1 MRIAIASGSFPRSA
15 DQAHTAPANFQLAK
29 ALANRGHHVLVL
41 TFCQDDDPADQEG
54 EVSVNG
60 IRVVRKRAN
69 YERFRC
75 FQGIPAL
82 SVFSWQAGRARDLF
96 LWAKPLLASFNPHV
110 LECPESY
117 GLGFFWAAE
126 RTFPLV
132 IRCHGPMSLLI
143 RLGNVGIYSPADLEL
158 VEAMELSTIAAAD
171 GIMSVCDDLA
181 DRLSNATG
189 RARCDFRVVRVPLAA
204 SEPPLKR
211 KTRAQPSEFPRL
223 LFWGRVER
231 QKGAD
236 LLIEALP
243 HIVRQFP
250 GARLLIAGQETTE
263 SGQDRP
269 LADFVRRR
277 LAELNLSHRVEFLG
291 FLSKEEIKQQVTAA
305 DLCVF
310 PSRYETACYSVL
322 EAQSYGACVVTTRVG
337 GLKEYQSHRETAWLV
352 EPDDPAALAAA
363 IITLYRDE
371 PLRRR
376 LAEQGRQHT
385 LALCDPD
392 ICVKRSIEVYNTAVA
407 RFSTSTS
414 RADPAFRLFA
424 SRLGVALEDASPSE
438 QMFRA
443 FHEHLTA
450 EYQRGYQDGAS
461 QHIARGIGSYVVGA
475 ARKVGRLV
483 SP

>member
-189 RARCDFRVVRVPLAA
+189 RARCDFIERKGWQWQIDSSRERLHLLWGVAPVENRQGYWGARIGRCPLLAA
-204 SEPPLKR
+204 W
-211 KTRAQPSEFPRL
+211 F
-223 LFWGRVER
+223 
-231 QKGAD
+231 QKKPQRYGDA
-236 LLIEALP
+236 EA
-243 HIVRQFP
+243 
-250 GARLLIAGQETTE
+250 T
-263 SGQDRP
+263 
-269 LADFVRRR
+269 
-277 LAELNLSHRVEFLG
+277 
-291 FLSKEEIKQQVTAA
+291 
-305 DLCVF
+305 
-310 PSRYETACYSVL
+310 
-322 EAQSYGACVVTTRVG
+322 
-337 GLKEYQSHRETAWLV
+337 
-352 EPDDPAALAAA
+352 
-363 IITLYRDE
+363 
-371 PLRRR
+371 
-376 LAEQGRQHT
+376 QG
-385 LALCDPD
+385 
-392 ICVKRSIEVYNTAVA
+392 NAVA
-407 RFSTSTS
+407 H
-414 RADPAFRLFA
+414 AP
-424 SRLGVALEDASPSE
+424 
-438 QMFRA
+438 
-443 FHEHLTA
+443 TA
-450 EYQRGYQDGAS
+450 ETPSQWRPRISSVPQRLCEW
-461 QHIARGIGSYVVGA
+461 A
-475 ARKVGRLV
+475 ANRR
-483 SP
+483 